1 MLFRFDPLVVPT
13 LVDNLKKR
21 VIVDSLNIMNYI
33 DQVLVFYSYLAFR
46 NGFKEVPEP
55 PLYPE
60 SCRALAKKHAK
71 LVDATPHAGKDKF
84 IWFTKSYRRM

>member
-1 MLFRFDPLVVPT
+1 MVPT

-33 DQVLVFYSYLAFR
+33 DQVLIHIFTN
-46 NGFKEVPEP
+46 NGFKEVPDP

-71 LVDATPHAGKDKF
+71 LVDATPHAGKDG
-84 IWFTKSYRRM
+84 IRRMKTRFSRFALWWRSGQ